1 MIIVKKKNGGVF
13 LDEKNILNIKDD
25 TFVRS
30 IKKLYNERYSKYR
43 AEDTAQLSMLPQ
55 TPGNGWMKCR
65 EAIET
70 LKGRTTY
77 KL

>member
-1 MIIVKKKNGGVF
+1 MFDIP
-13 LDEKNILNIKDD
+13 
-25 TFVRS
+25 S